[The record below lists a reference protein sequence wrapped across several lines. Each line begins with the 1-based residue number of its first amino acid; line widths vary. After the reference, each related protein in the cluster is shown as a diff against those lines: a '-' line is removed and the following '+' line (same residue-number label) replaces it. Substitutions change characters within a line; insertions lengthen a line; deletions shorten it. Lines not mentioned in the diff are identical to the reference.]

1 MTSIARAALA
11 LCVLAAAC
19 VEVEVGG
26 AKAKPAPAPAQPAAP
41 PPAQPVA
48 PAPAAPEPKATP
60 AGEPGSFDVR
70 EPVAPAPASV
80 EVLEAG
86 AEPRASIAITA
97 RKGERAGL
105 TLGLAMS
112 VAMRVGPNDVPKS
125 KLPRLEVDLATEV
138 TQVDA
143 SQIAIALK
151 VVEVRVDDTDVTSE
165 RVKAA
170 IGQTVEG
177 LRKSTGRLVLGTDG
191 RVQSIELATGVDA
204 IENRSAGIDHA
215 LVELLPAWP
224 NEPVGVGARWKVM
237 QPVVRGGVTLQR
249 TSELRLARRTA
260 DAIELE
266 VASSHVAVE
275 GADASG
281 SATRIEAQS
290 GDGRGSIVVAPSGV
304 WPTRAEIT
312 AHTTTRAAFGP
323 AAKGVLVAIDLATTL
338 ARAPNDP

>member
-1 MTSIARAALA
+1 MTSLARGALA

-26 AKAKPAPAPAQPAAP
+26 QAKPAPAQPVAS
-41 PPAQPVA
+41 PPAVA
-48 PAPAAPEPKATP
+48 PAPTPAPDAKPVP

-70 EPVAPAPASV
+70 EPVAPSPASV
-80 EVLEAG
+80 EMLDAG
-86 AEPRASIAITA
+86 AEPRAAIAIAA
-97 RKGERAGL
+97 RKGERAVL
-105 TLGLAMS
+105 TMGLALE

-138 TQVDA
+138 TAVDP
-143 SQIAIALK
+143 STIAIALK

-204 IENRSAGIDHA
+204 IENRSAGVDHA

-224 NEPVGVGARWKVM
+224 KEPVGVGARWKVV
-237 QPVVRGGVTLQR
+237 QSVVRGGVTLQR

-281 SATRIEAQS
+281 SPTRIEAQS

-304 WPTRAEIT
+304 LPTRAEIT

-323 AAKGVLVAIDLATTL
+323 AAKDVLVAIDLATTL